1 MQRLCIN
8 LTRALD
14 IRWDNI
20 EYVFFF
26 WSVTNSVRL
35 KSIIS
40 WSQQYFEVYHFMAR
54 MEYLSGREA
63 NKVVGRQI
71 KLYENLVLPRSSVP
85 CRSEVH
91 NTLYY
96 TITVPQPCCCT
107 MNVYYEDLALR
118 HIQDLGIR
126 SPYSNH
132 VAVQWD
138 VRDTIALLIPRG
150 LYILQL

>member
-1 MQRLCIN
+1 MY
-8 LTRALD
+8 TRILHYGTLK
-14 IRWDNI
+14 ILSYNR
-20 EYVFFF
+20 
-26 WSVTNSVRL
+26 SVATMLLYNGMYPKIL
-35 KSIIS
+35 
-40 WSQQYFEVYHFMAR
+40 Y
-54 MEYLSGREA
+54 YL
-63 NKVVGRQI
+63 VV
-71 KLYENLVLPRSSVP
+71 LVP

>member
-1 MQRLCIN
+1 
-8 LTRALD
+8 
-14 IRWDNI
+14 
-20 EYVFFF
+20 
-26 WSVTNSVRL
+26 
-35 KSIIS
+35 
-40 WSQQYFEVYHFMAR
+40 
-54 MEYLSGREA
+54 
-63 NKVVGRQI
+63 
-71 KLYENLVLPRSSVP
+71 
-85 CRSEVH
+85 
-91 NTLYY
+91 
-96 TITVPQPCCCT
+96 

>member
-91 NTLYY
+91 NIRCY
-96 TITVPQPCCCT
+96 TTTVRQPCCCT
-107 MNVYYEDLALR
+107 MNLYENLALR
-118 HIQDLGIR
+118 YIQDLVIR
-126 SPYSNH
+126 SPYSNY

-138 VRDTIALLIPRG
+138 VHENHVIPRSA
-150 LYILQL
+150 LSQRSA